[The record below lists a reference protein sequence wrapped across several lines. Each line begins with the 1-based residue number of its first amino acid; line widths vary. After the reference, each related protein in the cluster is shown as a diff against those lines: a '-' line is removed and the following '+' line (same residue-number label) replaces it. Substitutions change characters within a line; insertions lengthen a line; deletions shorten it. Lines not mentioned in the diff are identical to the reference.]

1 MPGFQNFLVMVLGE
15 PALRDDL
22 LKMPDL
28 PSLKA
33 RVLEL
38 SRERGIEIGEE
49 ELDTVIRNNR
59 RSWLERWAD
68 L

>member
-1 MPGFQNFLVMVLGE
+1 MPGFQDFLIAVLGE
-15 PALRDDL
+15 PALRDEL
-22 LKMPDL
+22 LSLPDL

-38 SRERGIEIGEE
+38 GRARGMEITGE
-49 ELDTVIRNNR
+49 ELDTVIHNNR
-59 RSWLERWAD
+59 RSWLERWVD